1 MSSGHNDDDRLADEA
16 MDQLRA
22 ANPAATPELDAKG
35 HTMFE
40 QITTGEPKAPT
51 PAWKRWPVAAGAFA
65 AVAAIAVAAIV
76 LTTGGNGDGATAANP
91 DTDPTMDPGLSL
103 GSCLAYSIEELQL
116 REFAFAGTATEVGE
130 GTITFEVDEVY
141 NGDPGE
147 TITLEG
153 DTSLQNSMYSDF
165 QFEVGEQYLVS
176 GEDTFAWGCGYTQ
189 PYTEQLAAEW
199 AAAFEG

>member
-1 MSSGHNDDDRLADEA
+1 MSNGHNDDRLADEA

-22 ANPAATPELDAKG
+22 ANPAVAPELDAKG
-35 HTMFE
+35 HTMYE
-40 QITTGEPKAPT
+40 QITNTEPKSPT

-65 AVAAIAVAAIV
+65 AVGAIAVAAVILV
-76 LTTGGNGDGATAANP
+76 SGGGNGDGTTAANP
-91 DTDPTMDPGLSL
+91 DTDPTMGPDVSL
-103 GSCLAYSIEELQL
+103 GSCIGYTVEELQL
-116 REFAFAGTATEVGE
+116 REFAFAGTATDVGD
-130 GTITFEVDEVY
+130 GIITFEVDEVY

-153 DTSLQNSMYSDF
+153 DTSLMNSMYTDF

-176 GEDTFAWGCGYTQ
+176 GEDTFAWGCGFTR
-189 PYTEQLAAEW
+189 PYTEDLAAEW